1 MKQNTKLN
9 YFNIL
14 MLLEEF
20 YLDFLKE
27 HKKQYA
33 LYLLT
38 LLYVPLSRVG
48 IPHFYGKLIGHIN
61 NKKIQWAFNILII
74 LIIVWFVTQV
84 IHTSSNIMHAKFMPK
99 FVEFFRLRMIDNI
112 FTRYSTNFED
122 LHIGDTISK
131 IIKSPWILEDVF
143 ETAETMVFNNALVIL
158 SSFIYLF
165 FYHKSLGV
173 IYIIC
178 MASVGLISTLFIKEC
193 TDTVTVSEQIFDRT
207 HEEIE
212 DTLSNLIS
220 VYTSNKDA
228 HEQGRIKIL
237 SKYIYDTQRTKLKC
251 FGKYRKIFTVVFV
264 IIFIIL
270 NVHSFTLYI
279 NKKIKLSTLSAIIII
294 NYSLLTSF
302 MSVYT
307 HTKHIIDLKG
317 RISLFMM
324 YLDKLPKKNN
334 IGNEKIPNIEN
345 GIKID
350 LKNIKFSYLPNK
362 YILNNINITIKPR
375 EHVAFVG
382 KIGSGK
388 STTAKLLVRLFDF
401 DSGAIMLNGVEIK
414 KLAIDNLRASIRYIP
429 QHPKLFNRTLYEN
442 IIYSTKHEVKKEEI
456 LDILKSLDLKDIYDK
471 FKDKMDTSVGKNG
484 SKLSGGQRQVV
495 WLLRALIEKPPV
507 IILDEPTASMD
518 VNSKIEVTKLVKKLG
533 EKSTIIL
540 ITHDEML
547 LKYVDRK
554 IEFGGGNIITTK

>member
-1 MKQNTKLN
+1 
-9 YFNIL
+9 

-27 HKKQYA
+27 HKGKYA

-38 LLYVPLSRVG
+38 LLYVPISRVG
-48 IPHFYGKLIGHIN
+48 IPHFYGKLIGYIN
-61 NKKIQWAFNILII
+61 TNKIQWAFNTLII

-84 IHTSSNIMHAKFMPK
+84 IHTSSNIMHSKFMPK

-143 ETAETMVFNNALVIL
+143 DTAETMVFNNVLVII

-165 FYHKSLGV
+165 YYHKSLGIV
-173 IYIIC
+173 YLIC
-178 MASVGLISTLFIKEC
+178 MASIGLISSLFVTEC
-193 TDTVTVSEQIFDRT
+193 TDTVKISEQIFDRT

-228 HEQGRIKIL
+228 HEKGRIKVL
-237 SKYIYDTQRTKLKC
+237 SKYIFDTQRTKLKC
-251 FGKYRKIFTVVFV
+251 FGKYRKIYTLAFV

-279 NKKIKLSTLSAIIII
+279 NNKIKLSTLSAIIII
-294 NYSLLTSF
+294 NYTLLNAF

-307 HTKHIIDLKG
+307 QTKHIIDLKG

-334 IGNEKIPNIEN
+334 IGIEKIPNIDN
-345 GIKID
+345 GINIVI
-350 LKNIKFSYLPNK
+350 KNIKFSYLPNK
-362 YILNNINITIKPR
+362 YILNNINLTIKPR

-401 DSGAIMLNGVEIK
+401 DSGTIMLNGLEIK
-414 KLAIDNLRASIRYIP
+414 KVAIDNLRTNIRYIP

-442 IIYSTKHEVKKEEI
+442 IIYSTKHEVKKDDI
-456 LDILKSLDLKDIYDK
+456 LTILKSLNLKDIYEK
-471 FKDKMDTSVGKNG
+471 FKDKMDMSVGKNG

-518 VNSKIEVTKLVKKLG
+518 VNSKIEITKLVTKLG
-533 EKSTIIL
+533 ENSTIIL

-554 IEFGGGNIITTK
+554 IEFDGASGIVSKN

>member
-1 MKQNTKLN
+1 
-9 YFNIL
+9 

-27 HKKQYA
+27 HKKKYA
-33 LYLLT
+33 LYLVT

-61 NKKIQWAFNILII
+61 NNKIQWAFNTLII
-74 LIIVWFVTQV
+74 LIVVWFVTQL
-84 IHTSSNIMHAKFMPK
+84 IHTSSNMMHARFMPK

-112 FTRYSTNFED
+112 FKRYSTNFED

-143 ETAETMVFNNALVIL
+143 DTAETMVFNNALVVL

-165 FYHKSLGV
+165 FYHSSLGIV
-173 IYIIC
+173 YLVC
-178 MASVGLISTLFIKEC
+178 MLSVGMISTLFAKEC
-193 TDTVTVSEQIFDRT
+193 ESSVTIAEEIFDRT

-220 VYTSNKDA
+220 VYTSNKEA
-228 HEQGRIKIL
+228 HEYGRIKVL
-237 SKYIYDTQRTKLKC
+237 SKSIFDTQTKTLKC
-251 FGKYRKIFTVVFV
+251 YGKYRRRFTIMFV

-279 NKKIKLSTLSAIIII
+279 NKKIKISTLSAIIII
-294 NYSLLTSF
+294 NYSLLNSF

-317 RISLFMM
+317 RISVFMM
-324 YLDKLPKKNN
+324 YLDKLPKKNE
-334 IGNEKIPNIEN
+334 IGNQKIPNIGK
-345 GIKID
+345 GIDIII
-350 LKNIKFSYLPNK
+350 KNIKFSYLPNK
-362 YILNNINITIKPR
+362 YILNNVNLNIKPR

-401 DSGAIMLNGVEIK
+401 DSGEIMLNGVEIK
-414 KLAIDNLRASIRYIP
+414 KVDIDELRTNIRYIP

-442 IIYSTKHEVKKEEI
+442 IIYSIKHEVKKEEI
-456 LDILKSLDLKDIYDK
+456 LKMLKELDLDDIYTK

-495 WLLRALIEKPPV
+495 WLLRALIAKPAV

-518 VNSKIEVTKLVKKLG
+518 VHSKIEVTKLVKKLG
-533 EKSTIIL
+533 EHSTIIL

-554 IEFGGGNIITTK
+554 IEFGGGNIITTN